1 MRLFR
6 VWGSGSAGRA
16 VRSLGALVVVAAF
29 AVAPP
34 ASAPIAA
41 NYPSTHTTP
50 PPSLPP
56 PVVPRPPPSLPPN
69 VVTPPETGPA
79 QTTPPPDTTPGRVV
93 PNQVV
98 VLHTDPQ
105 AAAAFRAQ
113 AIQGGYTVLEEST
126 LPGLGTVMSVLAIP
140 QGVTLEAAI
149 TTLRSQFPDAVVSP
163 NTLYDPGT
171 GNAFARSLINWQ
183 VRSER
188 CGRNV
193 RIGIVDSDVDMGA
206 PSLRGRKVRNRSF
219 VDSGARATNHGTAVA
234 AVLVGTGL
242 DGSVPGLFPAAE
254 VYVAGVFERIGGR
267 AQSQFARVVKA
278 LNWLI
283 LERLKV
289 INMSLTGPF
298 NLGMLFTLK
307 IALRRG
313 ITIVAAAGNA
323 GPGSPPLHPA
333 AMPGVIAVTAID
345 AQRRP
350 YVYNNQGSHIA
361 FTAPGVNL
369 PLPVPEQGGIRP
381 QSGTSFAAPY
391 VAGVAALW
399 RQANPRAGPD
409 MLLSDL
415 ASRAISLG
423 GRGRHPVFG
432 FGLIQAPQACG

>member
-1 MRLFR
+1 M
-6 VWGSGSAGRA
+6 
-16 VRSLGALVVVAAF
+16 VAAF

-206 PSLRGRKVRNRSF
+206 PSLRGRKVRTGPS
-219 VDSGARATNHGTAVA
+219 STAARAPPITA
-234 AVLVGTGL
+234 
-242 DGSVPGLFPAAE
+242 
-254 VYVAGVFERIGGR
+254 
-267 AQSQFARVVKA
+267 
-278 LNWLI
+278 
-283 LERLKV
+283 
-289 INMSLTGPF
+289 
-298 NLGMLFTLK
+298 
-307 IALRRG
+307 RRSRPCWS
-313 ITIVAAAGNA
+313 
-323 GPGSPPLHPA
+323 GPGWTARSPACSRPLRFTSPA
-333 AMPGVIAVTAID
+333 SSSA
-345 AQRRP
+345 
-350 YVYNNQGSHIA
+350 
-361 FTAPGVNL
+361 
-369 PLPVPEQGGIRP
+369 
-381 QSGTSFAAPY
+381 
-391 VAGVAALW
+391 
-399 RQANPRAGPD
+399 
-409 MLLSDL
+409 
-415 ASRAISLG
+415 
-423 GRGRHPVFG
+423 
-432 FGLIQAPQACG
+432 